1 MVVAKLCR
9 KPPQETKVPLV
20 MGDLFSDR
28 RKVAVACNSCIKKKK
43 KSLCGLISIWN
54 TWSKNSGE
62 AICVSIM

>member
-20 MGDLFSDR
+20 IGDLFSDR

-43 KSLCGLISIWN
+43 IFMWIDQSMEYMEEKFR
-54 TWSKNSGE
+54 
-62 AICVSIM
+62 